1 MWNTLCFLQSI
12 VKKCHR
18 DNILLKVER
27 MAREKCCDVW
37 CHILHFNG
45 CSNGCVDFSFWWN
58 IFSPVFIKLF
68 LPFQLR
74 SWILSIVLAPNE
86 NKKLHYD
93 FIFVYKKQVKSS
105 GIVSCRLFF
114 SQEIFKE
121 LHCSYKANILPLKVL
136 WGYFLYKKL
145 YRDSDCAI
153 S

>member
-12 VKKCHR
+12 VKKCNR

-105 GIVSCRLFF
+105 GIVSILQTLLFAGDIQRAPLLIQSKYLAIESAVRLF
-114 SQEIFKE
+114 
-121 LHCSYKANILPLKVL
+121 LV
-136 WGYFLYKKL
+136 
-145 YRDSDCAI
+145 
-153 S
+153 